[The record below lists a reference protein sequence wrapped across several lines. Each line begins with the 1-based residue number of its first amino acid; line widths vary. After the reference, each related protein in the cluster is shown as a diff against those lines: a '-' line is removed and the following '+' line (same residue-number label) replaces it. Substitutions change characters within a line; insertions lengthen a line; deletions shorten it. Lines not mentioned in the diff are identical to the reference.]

1 MVRSL
6 QALQV
11 DVALAPKQSTVA
23 PRLPC
28 SVSSN
33 RCRIVQVLRSLPGL
47 QVEIPPAAEPDEGAA
62 AEHKRAGDQA
72 FVHKRYED
80 AVAAYTRS
88 LQHAT
93 GNPLVWA
100 NRSVAHLRANSPAEA
115 FQDARRSRTLDP
127 KYFKASRRVADDH
140 TESSGMVWSL
150 RFAWHGRLRC
160 AGQPALYK
168 SSAEGGVMSVT

>member
-1 MVRSL
+1 M
-6 QALQV
+6 
-11 DVALAPKQSTVA
+11 
-23 PRLPC
+23 
-28 SVSSN
+28 
-33 RCRIVQVLRSLPGL
+33 
-47 QVEIPPAAEPDEGAA
+47 EIPSAPEPDEGAA

-100 NRSVAHLRANSPAEA
+100 NRSVAHLRVNSPAEA

-127 KYFKASRRVADDH
+127 QYFKASWQGADAH
-140 TESSGMVWSL
+140 TGSSGMVWSFGFCIAQQCL
-150 RFAWHGRLRC
+150 SWS
-160 AGQPALYK
+160 GQPTL
-168 SSAEGGVMSVT
+168 SLGSTEERGGCMT

>member
-1 MVRSL
+1 M
-6 QALQV
+6 
-11 DVALAPKQSTVA
+11 
-23 PRLPC
+23 
-28 SVSSN
+28 
-33 RCRIVQVLRSLPGL
+33 LRSFPGL
-47 QVEIPPAAEPDEGAA
+47 QVEIPSAPEPDEGAA

-100 NRSVAHLRANSPAEA
+100 NRSVAHLRVNSPAEA

-127 KYFKASRRVADDH
+127 QYFKASWQGADAH
-140 TESSGMVWSL
+140 TGSSGMVWSFGFCIAQQCL
-150 RFAWHGRLRC
+150 SWS
-160 AGQPALYK
+160 GQPTLFLG
-168 SSAEGGVMSVT
+168 STEERGGCMT